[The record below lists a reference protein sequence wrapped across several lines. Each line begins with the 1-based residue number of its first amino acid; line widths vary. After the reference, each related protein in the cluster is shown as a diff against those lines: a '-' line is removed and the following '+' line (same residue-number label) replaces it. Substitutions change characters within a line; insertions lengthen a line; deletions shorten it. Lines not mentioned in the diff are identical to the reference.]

1 MENIILPHK
10 DKNKWKKK
18 CEKYFKKN
26 IKKFSDLN
34 TIFFEDKYPFFN
46 EINKNYKKEGDE
58 FVKIYQYLQKL
69 ILDLDEKI
77 LPYEIKIL
85 KTKEN
90 DKLELTRRQVVILF
104 LLSFFKIMNKELRFC
119 VYNIISTT
127 KKGTKF
133 EFGRCFLNYITIIG
147 KWLSEENPILEEK
160 IKFIRIS
167 KNKEPNDYNE
177 STDFCDIKIYE
188 KGSLFDGE
196 ASYCVD
202 FANRYIG
209 GGVLTGGCVQ
219 EEILFA
225 IQPEAIASL
234 LFMEKMGNNDA
245 IRIDNTIQYS
255 NYEGYARNFL
265 FKSNAIGNDA
275 KEIKRTK
282 LIAIDAF
289 PHSQIRD
296 QKIIERDIYKAF
308 VGFKTVFYDEKEG
321 DEEKTIAT
329 GNWGCGAFGGDYEL
343 KFLQQ
348 WISASF
354 AGIKRLDYYTFSNK
368 NMNNIIEMSD
378 EIKKKYKKV
387 KDLYNDLF
395 TKRLSEGKVVKT
407 LLVQSKDE
415 DEYCCIII

>member
-1 MENIILPHK
+1 MEYINLPHK
-10 DKNKWKKK
+10 DKNNWNKI

-26 IKKFSDLN
+26 IKNISDLN
-34 TIFFEDKYPFFN
+34 AIFFEGKYPFFN

-90 DKLELTRRQVVILF
+90 DKLELTRKQVVILF

-147 KWLSEENPILEEK
+147 KWLSEQNPILEEK

-167 KNKEPNDYNE
+167 KNQEPNDYNE

-234 LFMEKMGNNDA
+234 LFMEKMENNDA

-255 NYEGYARNFL
+255 NYEGYASNFL
-265 FKSNAIGNDA
+265 FKGNAIENNA

-289 PHSQIRD
+289 PHSKIRD
-296 QKIIERDIYKAF
+296 KKIIARDIYKAF
-308 VGFKTVFYDEKEG
+308 IGFKTVFYDEKEEI
-321 DEEKTIAT
+321 EEKSIAT

-348 WISASF
+348 WIAASF
-354 AGIKRLDYYTFSNK
+354 AGIKRLDYYTFNNK
-368 NMNNIIEMSD
+368 NMKYIIEMLNQ
-378 EIKKKYKKV
+378 IKYKYKKV
-387 KDLYNDLF
+387 KDLYNDLCAKKF
-395 TKRLSEGKVVKT
+395 SEGKVVKI
-407 LLVQSKDE
+407 LLGLSEE
-415 DEYCCIII
+415 DFDCIVI